1 MAAPNLKAETISL
14 MDMRASMEAEMDAII
29 ESLCGPSGPGL
40 SGNLVDSEG
49 FPRTDIDLSAV
60 RSQRRRLAELQ
71 NDYKDIT
78 GQIEKNL
85 QVLHS
90 LNKVTPLPPVSSD
103 VATTVFEVH
112 TIFAI
117 FLSSYLYQTSYGNLP
132 QGSPM
137 IEDPVLRVPFAIIDE
152 IADDS
157 PSAEDGLQLG
167 DEIVKFGNV
176 QMGDELQARLLAE
189 AQSNHGNPI
198 HMEIVRQGVLMHATV
213 TPRAW
218 RGRGLLGREQKNSR
232 FAIFA
237 SCDADVNIADWG
249 NLCGHISLIF

>member
-103 VATTVFEVH
+103 
-112 TIFAI
+112 
-117 FLSSYLYQTSYGNLP
+117 QTSYGNLP

-218 RGRGLLGREQKNSR
+218 RGRGLLGCHFR
-232 FAIFA
+232 
-237 SCDADVNIADWG
+237 
-249 NLCGHISLIF
+249 LL

>member
-90 LNKVTPLPPVSSD
+90 LNKQRQSRSKGEDSWLLMTEQRREKD
-103 VATTVFEVH
+103 WD
-112 TIFAI
+112 
-117 FLSSYLYQTSYGNLP
+117 QTSYGNLP

-218 RGRGLLGREQKNSR
+218 RGRGLLGSR
-232 FAIFA
+232 SNDCHMCTVKISSVLQIGTDPSAPFSTNGKPTFA
-237 SCDADVNIADWG
+237 
-249 NLCGHISLIF
+249 